1 MSYPTLMVQLQ
12 IGQSNTAVL
21 DVARLLAGNH
31 KPAILGVA
39 AAREPHGVHEEDYV
53 FLGEIVEKL
62 ATENRAKVAATEAE
76 FRAAL
81 GNCEIQWRPGGSY
94 QTVTEYL
101 AEEARGADL
110 IIVTADPPAK
120 SLAPAE
126 RFELADFVIAAG
138 RPVLAVPGNTEK
150 IPNLSRAMVCW
161 KDTPETRRAVSGA
174 LPLLQ
179 QASYVSLVQAVSDE
193 NPDTVRNQMELVCE
207 WFKRHGVAVD
217 PIVLNFDGNDA
228 LRLRAEALE
237 QDPDFVVAGLFSTN
251 SLRERVFGGVSR
263 DLLLN
268 HLDRCVLFAH

>member
-1 MSYPTLMVQLQ
+1 
-12 IGQSNTAVL
+12 
-21 DVARLLAGNH
+21 
-31 KPAILGVA
+31 
-39 AAREPHGVHEEDYV
+39 
-53 FLGEIVEKL
+53 
-62 ATENRAKVAATEAE
+62 
-76 FRAAL
+76 
-81 GNCEIQWRPGGSY
+81 
-94 QTVTEYL
+94 
-101 AEEARGADL
+101 
-110 IIVTADPPAK
+110 
-120 SLAPAE
+120 
-126 RFELADFVIAAG
+126 
-138 RPVLAVPGNTEK
+138 
-150 IPNLSRAMVCW
+150 MVCW